1 MITYRMI
8 VKRGP
13 LYPLNSLMVQGI
25 CYAQLGTA
33 TRMANDLKDIK
44 DEIWML
50 FGSGTQLQE
59 LYVTPG
65 MMTPPMWDALAE
77 ATTWSRDNADVLVDV
92 HWIGGDPGAGEV
104 YGYASWSPRKGILVL
119 RNPSEKKAPF
129 EVDVRETFELPQG
142 APERYRVSEAIL
154 RAGHPHVFEL
164 EPFEALVLEALPIQ

>member
-1 MITYRMI
+1 MI

-33 TRMANDLKDIK
+33 TRMANDLDDIV

-59 LYVTPG
+59 LYVTPK

-77 ATTWSRDNADVLVDV
+77 AATWARENADVLVDV
-92 HWIGGDPGAGEV
+92 HWVGGDPGKGEV

-119 RNPSEKKAPF
+119 RNPGEVKARF
-129 EVDVRETFELPQG
+129 DVDVAKVFELPAG
-142 APERYRVSEAIL
+142 APQRYHAKDTIL
-154 RAGHPHVFEL
+154 RAGQTHPFEL